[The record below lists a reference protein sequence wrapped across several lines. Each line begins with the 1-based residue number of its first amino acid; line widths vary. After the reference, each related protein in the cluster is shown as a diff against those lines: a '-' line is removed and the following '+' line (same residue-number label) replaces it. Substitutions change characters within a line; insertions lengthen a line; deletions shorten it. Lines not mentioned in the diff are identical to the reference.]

1 MVRCCAGISEQ
12 PLALYVHSSG
22 CSAAARSSDLSPL
35 PPADTEVEEYLAR
48 YPNIPAGSMKRVY
61 NSNMAAIDDSI
72 GVMRAALEEHKAKFG
87 NRTLIVFSQGAQM
100 ALSSRRSQF

>member
-1 MVRCCAGISEQ
+1 MLSRSAQQACR
-12 PLALYVHSSG
+12 LANPESI
-22 CSAAARSSDLSPL
+22 AI
-35 PPADTEVEEYLAR
+35 AD
-48 YPNIPAGSMKRVY
+48 

-100 ALSSRRSQF
+100 AP

>member
-1 MVRCCAGISEQ
+1 
-12 PLALYVHSSG
+12 
-22 CSAAARSSDLSPL
+22 
-35 PPADTEVEEYLAR
+35 
-48 YPNIPAGSMKRVY
+48 MKRVY

-72 GVMRAALEEHKAKFG
+72 GFMRAALEEHKAKFG